1 MRLLLVGGG
10 AREHAVASVLEGHEL
25 YTVSANRNPGIA
37 RLARE
42 HLRAKETD
50 VEAVA
55 GFAKRHR
62 VEGAV
67 VGPEAPL
74 AAGLADRLE
83 DEGIRVLGPR
93 KAAAQVEWD
102 KEYARRLLWRRENP
116 KYEIFGAANYNEDLL
131 DVFFRDLPW
140 DPVVKP
146 LGLTGGKGVKVMGDH
161 FQTPEECLAY
171 AKEVMMKDGMV
182 IIEEKLEGEEFTLMA
197 LTDGQD
203 LLVMPAVQDH
213 KRAYEGDKGPNTG
226 GMGSYSDRD
235 HSLPFL
241 SKSDIE
247 EATETMKR
255 IVKNSKAETGTPY
268 RGVLYAGCM
277 ATAEGVKILEFNS
290 RFGDPEACNV
300 LALLDGNLGEFFEG
314 GKWKSLRFRNQAT
327 VCKYLVPEGYP
338 EKPRSGEP
346 LHVEPSTEALFFL
359 ASVDERD
366 GSLVTTSSRSVAVVG
381 VGDTLEEAEG
391 KAEAGLGRVRGRL
404 FARHDIGTRDLIQR
418 RIEHMARLRSR
429 QEGRPHFGDTE
440 PRSRRTGA

>member
-10 AREHAVASVLEGHEL
+10 AREHAVASVLGGHEL
-25 YTVSANRNPGIA
+25 FSVSPNRNPGIA

-55 GFAKRHR
+55 AFAKKHR

-83 DEGIRVLGPR
+83 ADGIPVLGPR
-93 KAAAQVEWD
+93 KAAARIEWD
-102 KEYARRLLWRRENP
+102 KSWARNLMAKCRIPGLPDHRVLASE
-116 KYEIFGAANYNEDLL
+116 ADLEP
-131 DVFFRDLPW
+131 FFKDLPW
-140 DPVVKP
+140 SPVVKP
-146 LGLTGGKGVKVMGDH
+146 LGLTGGKGVRVMGDH
-161 FQTPEECLAY
+161 FATGAGALAY
-171 AKEVMMKDGMV
+171 AKEVLKRDGSV
-182 IIEEKLEGEEFTLMA
+182 LVEEKVEGEEFTLMA
-197 LTDGQD
+197 LTDGRD
-203 LLVMPAVQDH
+203 LLGMPAVQDH

-235 HSLPFL
+235 HLLPFL
-241 SKSDIE
+241 RKPDVE
-247 EATETMKR
+247 EAVVILR
-255 IVKNSKAETGTPY
+255 RCLDAIRGETGAPY

-300 LALLDGNLGEFFEG
+300 LALLDGNLGDFFDG
-314 GKWKSLRFRNQAT
+314 QKWKGLRFRNRAT

-338 EKPRSGEP
+338 EKPRAGEP
-346 LHVEPSTEALFFL
+346 IRVDPSTEALFFF

-366 GSLVTTSSRSVAVVG
+366 GTLFTSPSRSVAVVG
-381 VGDTLEEAEG
+381 VGDSLEEAERR
-391 KAEAGLGRVRGRL
+391 AEAGLGRVRGPL
-404 FARHDIGTRDLIQR
+404 FARHDIGTRGLVR
-418 RIEHMARLRSR
+418 KRVEHMTRLRK
-429 QEGRPHFGDTE
+429 
-440 PRSRRTGA
+440 RRGP